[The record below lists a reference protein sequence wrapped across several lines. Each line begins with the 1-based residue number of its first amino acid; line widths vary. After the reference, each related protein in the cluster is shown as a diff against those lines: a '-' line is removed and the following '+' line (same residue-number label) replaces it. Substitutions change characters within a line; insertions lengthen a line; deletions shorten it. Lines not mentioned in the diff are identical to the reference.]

1 MKILSFAYV
10 VSATILLTTNLAFAY
25 GQGQQLSSERVASP
39 GRSAMEIV
47 VAQSTTSEQ
56 RSIII
61 VSGKNSQ
68 PGSPNSFNKSGS
80 KFNNP
85 TSKLSNPAS
94 KVMLNPQPLP
104 PRTAVNTSIN
114 SNASKVTLNPQPLP
128 PKIR

>member
-1 MKILSFAYV
+1 MKILSFTGV
-10 VSATILLTTNLAFAY
+10 LSAAIVLTTNLAFADV
-25 GQGQQLSSERVASP
+25 QGQQPSSENAGSSKRPATE
-39 GRSAMEIV
+39 ML
-47 VAQSTTSEQ
+47 VAQSTRSGQ

-68 PGSPNSFNKSGS
+68 PVSRPES

-85 TSKLSNPAS
+85 VSKFGNPAS

-114 SNASKVTLNPQPLP
+114 SNASKVMLNPQPLP
-128 PKIR
+128 PKAR

>member
-1 MKILSFAYV
+1 MKILSFICF
-10 VSATILLTTNLAFAY
+10 VSAAILLPTNFAFADV
-25 GQGQQLSSERVASP
+25 QGQQLFSERANSP
-39 GRSAMEIV
+39 RRPATEIL
-47 VAQSTTSEQ
+47 VAQSTRSGQ

-68 PGSPNSFNKSGS
+68 PASRPES

-85 TSKLSNPAS
+85 ASKFGNPGS

-104 PRTAVNTSIN
+104 PRTGVIN

-128 PKIR
+128 PRAR